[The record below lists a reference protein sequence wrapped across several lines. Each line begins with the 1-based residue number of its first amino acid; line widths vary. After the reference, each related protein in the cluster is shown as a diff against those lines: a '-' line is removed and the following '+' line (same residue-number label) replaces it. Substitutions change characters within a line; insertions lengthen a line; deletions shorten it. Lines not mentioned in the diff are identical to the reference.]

1 VCLFTSITL
10 SFKDLR
16 EKKRPSLHSPYQPH
30 KHTVRTTA
38 EWLSGLV
45 GLQPR
50 KQAKTGG
57 MGTTPIV

>member
-1 VCLFTSITL
+1 MFFV
-10 SFKDLR
+10 KDLR
-16 EKKRPSLHSPYQPH
+16 QKKKIPSLHTLYQPH
-30 KHTVRTTA
+30 EHTVQMTA

-57 MGTTPIV
+57 MGMKPIV